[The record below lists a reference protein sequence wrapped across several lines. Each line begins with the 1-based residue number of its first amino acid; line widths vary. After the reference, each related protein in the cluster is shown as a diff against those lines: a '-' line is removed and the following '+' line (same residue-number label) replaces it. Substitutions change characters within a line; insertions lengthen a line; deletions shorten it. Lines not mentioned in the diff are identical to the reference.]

1 MMQERQGDPDARFKA
16 MMHDFTKTYA
26 NRIASTED
34 FKAILEKHMTPDM
47 DVDHNHKMDW
57 FFDEFVYG
65 TEFPSYRFEHTFTND
80 AEGNV
85 VLNFKLSQAGVSKNF
100 AMLVPV
106 YLELSP
112 GRVARLGLVTVVG
125 DTPAEVHVPLKGLKE
140 KPKRALIDYYDELMA
155 NVESR

>member
-1 MMQERQGDPDARFKA
+1 MSEGFADMSASLFLQYVYGQKNLDEYHKFWADERELMLQRNKEGRRPVDVGPVTLGYRLSNARSGFDIGRRLLYPKGAYILQMIRFMMQERQGDPDARFKA

-65 TEFPSYRFEHTFTND
+65 TEFP
-80 AEGNV
+80 
-85 VLNFKLSQAGVSKNF
+85 LL
-100 AMLVPV
+100 
-106 YLELSP
+106 
-112 GRVARLGLVTVVG
+112 
-125 DTPAEVHVPLKGLKE
+125 PL
-140 KPKRALIDYYDELMA
+140 
-155 NVESR
+155 